1 MMALYVYIKGE
12 KKTIHGS
19 PCKNVT
25 DAAKVFLDSL
35 FCFVS
40 KPAFR

>member
-1 MMALYVYIKGE
+1 MMALYVYIKGGGGNYSRF
-12 KKTIHGS
+12 T
-19 PCKNVT
+19 CKNVT